1 MPIDPEK
8 LPEKWTPLVRRLAG
22 MADRECGNKGFAIM
36 TVEVLVHPN
45 GEPAFWTEPKITK
58 LESRLG
64 AFDFLTRVLTMLGQ
78 SKNAQE

>member
-1 MPIDPEK
+1 MSIDSEK
-8 LPEKWTPLVRRLAG
+8 LPQKWEPLTKRLAG

-36 TVEVLVHPN
+36 TVEILVHPS

-64 AFDFLTRVLTMLGQ
+64 AFDFLTKILHMLSD
-78 SKNAQE
+78 SKNGNQ